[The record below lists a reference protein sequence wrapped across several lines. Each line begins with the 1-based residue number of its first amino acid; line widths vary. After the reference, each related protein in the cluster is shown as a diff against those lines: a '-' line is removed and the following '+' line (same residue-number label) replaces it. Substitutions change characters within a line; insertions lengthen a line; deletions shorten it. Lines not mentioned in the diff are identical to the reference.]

1 MTRFATLLI
10 VILFSPMLLAAPVHY
25 DIDQQKTGIV
35 LSWRAFGGILSQAW
49 LKDVTGKVTLD
60 PDNEFNDQI
69 QVTIPVATLVASNSL
84 LTWQLKSNMFF
95 DAARYPTIAF
105 ISDRVVSLQKG
116 HFRVFGVLDVREIR
130 RPVILDVTLEE
141 QSPSSLTLNATT
153 AISRSTFGLD
163 RFALVVDDRITIDIN
178 IGAHPQPGSANHPQ

>member
-10 VILFSPMLLAAPVHY
+10 GILLSPMLLAAPVHY

-105 ISDRVVSLQKG
+105 ISDRVVTLQKG

-141 QSPSSLTLNATT
+141 QSPSSLTLHATT
-153 AISRSTFGLD
+153 TISRSAFGLD
-163 RFALVVDDRITIDIN
+163 RFALVVDDRIAIDIN
-178 IGAHPQPGSANHPQ
+178 IGAHPQPGSANRPQ

>member
-10 VILFSPMLLAAPVHY
+10 GILLSPMLLAAPVHY

-69 QVTIPVATLVASNSL
+69 QVAIPVATLVASNSL

-105 ISDRVVSLQKG
+105 ISDRVVTLQKG

-141 QSPSSLTLNATT
+141 QSPSSLTLHATT
-153 AISRSTFGLD
+153 AISRSAFGLD
-163 RFALVVDDRITIDIN
+163 RFALVVDDRIAIDIN

>member
-1 MTRFATLLI
+1 
-10 VILFSPMLLAAPVHY
+10 MLLAAPVHY

-95 DAARYPTIAF
+95 DAARAT
-105 ISDRVVSLQKG
+105 R
-116 HFRVFGVLDVREIR
+116 
-130 RPVILDVTLEE
+130 
-141 QSPSSLTLNATT
+141 QSPLSATGSLPFRRG
-153 AISRSTFGLD
+153 IFGCL
-163 RFALVVDDRITIDIN
+163 ACWT
-178 IGAHPQPGSANHPQ
+178 